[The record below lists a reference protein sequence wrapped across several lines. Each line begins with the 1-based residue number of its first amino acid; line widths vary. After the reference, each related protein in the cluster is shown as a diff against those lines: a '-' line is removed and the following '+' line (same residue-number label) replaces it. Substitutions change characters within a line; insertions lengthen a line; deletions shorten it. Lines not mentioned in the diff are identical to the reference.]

1 MSNLR
6 IGGYVPLST
15 MDYPNQ
21 LAAVVFCQGCAWRCS
36 YCHNP
41 HLLPSQTDNSVTW
54 RQFEEFLHRRR
65 GLLEAVVFSGGEPTQ
80 QKELVPAVQQVKA
93 MGFHV
98 GLHTAGIYP
107 ARLAAVLPWL
117 DWVGM
122 DIKAPFEDYT
132 LITGV
137 KHSGNQARE
146 SLQLILASG
155 IEYECRT
162 TVDTRLL
169 TGTMV
174 SKMVQELHDLGVRHQ
189 ILQKCRYPIAV
200 LKEDTRRTPSVSSYS
215 LKLTSLLLPQP
226 KTTDLL
232 DCVL

>member
-1 MSNLR
+1 MSSLR

-15 MDYPNQ
+15 IDYPNK
-21 LAAVVFCQGCAWRCS
+21 LAAVVFCQGCAWRCR

-41 HLLPSQTDNSVTW
+41 HLLPSQPHSQMTW
-54 RQFEEFLHRRR
+54 TQFETFLQRRR

-80 QKELVPAVQQVKA
+80 QKELLSAMSEVKTL
-93 MGFHV
+93 GFQI

-107 ARLAAVLPWL
+107 TRLAQILPWL

-122 DIKAPFEDYT
+122 DIKAPFADYA

-137 KHSGNQARE
+137 TGSGDQARE

-162 TVDTRLL
+162 TVDTQILTKTRLAQL
-169 TGTMV
+169 
-174 SKMVQELHDLGVRHQ
+174 VQELSDLGVRHHLFQ
-189 ILQKCRYPIAV
+189 QCRYPTM
-200 LKEDTRRTPSVSSYS
+200 TRFNQNS
-215 LKLTSLLLPQP
+215 P
-226 KTTDLL
+226 KSTLS
-232 DCVL
+232 